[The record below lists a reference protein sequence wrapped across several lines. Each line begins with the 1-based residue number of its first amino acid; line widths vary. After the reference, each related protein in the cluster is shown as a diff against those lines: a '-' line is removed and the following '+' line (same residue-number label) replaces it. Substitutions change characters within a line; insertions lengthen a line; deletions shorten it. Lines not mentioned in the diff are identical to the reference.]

1 MAAIVRTLYA
11 TDELLIEGIK
21 LDRNDALEVL
31 YKKYYTSVQHLVIA
45 NNGTEQ
51 DAKDIYQ
58 ETIIIVYEKFRYGN
72 TILSCS
78 LKTFIYSIARNLWLK
93 KLNGVQ
99 KKSISIDE
107 NESFLDLSDDM
118 SQAQNNEHLYSQIE
132 QAMETLG
139 EPCRSLIEDF
149 YLKGLN
155 ISGITEKY
163 AYNNSDTAKTQKYK
177 CLMRLKR
184 MFLNST
190 NEDEDWKWEQT

>member
-107 NESFLDLSDDM
+107 HESFLDLSDDM
-118 SQAQNNEHLYSQIE
+118 SQAQNNEHLYSKIE
-132 QAMETLG
+132 QAMQTLG

-190 NEDEDWKWEQT
+190 NEDED

>member
-11 TDELLIEGIK
+11 TDDLLIEGIR

-45 NNGTEQ
+45 NSGSEQ

-58 ETIIIVYEKFRYGN
+58 ETIIIVYEKLRFGN
-72 TILSCS
+72 TTLTCS

-93 KLNGVQ
+93 KLSKNH
-99 KKSISIDE
+99 KKSISLDDH
-107 NESFLDLSDDM
+107 ESFLDLSDDM
-118 SQAQNNEHLYSQIE
+118 QQATNNEHLYLKIE

-149 YLKGLN
+149 YLKGLKLT
-155 ISGITEKY
+155 SITEKY

-184 MFLNST
+184 MFLNSS
-190 NEDEDWKWEQT
+190 NIEED

>member
-1 MAAIVRTLYA
+1 
-11 TDELLIEGIK
+11 
-21 LDRNDALEVL
+21 
-31 YKKYYTSVQHLVIA
+31 
-45 NNGTEQ
+45 
-51 DAKDIYQ
+51 
-58 ETIIIVYEKFRYGN
+58 
-72 TILSCS
+72 
-78 LKTFIYSIARNLWLK
+78 
-93 KLNGVQ
+93 LNGVQ

-107 NESFLDLSDDM
+107 HESFLDLSDDM

-190 NEDEDWKWEQT
+190 NEDED

>member
-11 TDELLIEGIK
+11 TDDLLLEGIK

-31 YKKYYTSVQHLVIA
+31 YKKYYASVQHLVIA
-45 NNGTEQ
+45 NSGTDQ

-58 ETIIIVYEKFRYGN
+58 ETIIIVYEKLRFGN
-72 TILSCS
+72 TTLTCS

-93 KLNGVQ
+93 KLNRTN
-99 KKSISIDE
+99 KKSVSIEE
-107 NESFLDLSDDM
+107 NESFLDLSDDLH
-118 SQAQNNEHLYSQIE
+118 QAQNNEHLYLKIE
-132 QAMETLG
+132 QAMESLG

-155 ISGITEKY
+155 LASITDKY

-184 MFLNST
+184 MFLNDIST
-190 NEDEDWKWEQT
+190 EED

>member
-11 TDELLIEGIK
+11 TDDLLIEGIK

-31 YKKYYTSVQHLVIA
+31 YKQYYASVQHLVIA
-45 NNGTEQ
+45 NNGSEQ

-72 TILSCS
+72 TVLSCS

-93 KLNGVQ
+93 KLNSVH
-99 KKSISIDE
+99 KKSISIDDKD
-107 NESFLDLSDDM
+107 SFLDLGDDM
-118 SQAQNNEHLYSQIE
+118 QQAQNNEHLYSQIE
-132 QAMETLG
+132 KAMDTLG

-184 MFLNST
+184 MFLNNP
-190 NEDEDWKWEQT
+190 NEEED

>member
-190 NEDEDWKWEQT
+190 NEDED

>member
-45 NNGTEQ
+45 NNGSEQ

-107 NESFLDLSDDM
+107 HESFLDLSDDM
-118 SQAQNNEHLYSQIE
+118 SQAQSNEHLYSQIE

-190 NEDEDWKWEQT
+190 NEDED

>member
-31 YKKYYTSVQHLVIA
+31 YKKYYTSFQHLVIA

-107 NESFLDLSDDM
+107 HESFLDLSDDM

-190 NEDEDWKWEQT
+190 NEDED

>member
-107 NESFLDLSDDM
+107 HESFLDLSDDM

-132 QAMETLG
+132 QAMESLG

-190 NEDEDWKWEQT
+190 NEDED